1 MARKKKPIIRK
12 KFGRTVGKLL
22 APSVP
27 VPKGYKSLTRKQVQ
41 ERLAGREGSKVQV
54 IDDKVVSKGL
64 KKKKPSSVPKK
75 TKSPTKKKGAG
86 LMEGSGMGSQ
96 PKGGPRNIVGRSEE
110 PTMKAAVTDKQKDN
124 LARQKA
130 AKGSLKRAKTL
141 KRNSM
146 EELADTYDKMLKGAQ
161 RAERLKKNSIFL
173 PLFKKRGMAN
183 ISKKAGGPVIKRK
196 TSGPTKPKVKTPDWM
211 KGLSEDRIKEMLG
224 GPKPSGERRT
234 KIKKKPS
241 KVRKAKAGGPVVK
254 KAGSGMTRQGL
265 YPAEEAR
272 SGTMSQAKRKRYM
285 KSGGVVKR
293 AGGGKAYNKK
303 VMARMDAGT
312 VAGCY
317 D

>member
-1 MARKKKPIIRK
+1 MKKKIIRK
-12 KFGRTVGKLL
+12 RFGKQVGKKLL
-22 APSVP
+22 PSGNNVP
-27 VPKGYKSLTRKQVQ
+27 AGMRNMTPAQIRKA
-41 ERLAGREGSKVQV
+41 LAGREGSNVQV
-54 IDDKVVSKGL
+54 IDDKVVPTGL
-64 KKKKPSSVPKK
+64 KKKKKSSVPKK
-75 TKSPTKKKGAG
+75 TKSSTKRKGAN
-86 LMEGSGMGSQ
+86 LMEGSAMGSQ

-110 PTMKAAVTDKQKDN
+110 PTMKDAVSDKQKDK

-130 AKGSLKRAKTL
+130 AKGSFKRAKTL

-161 RAERLKKNSIFL
+161 RAERLKKNSRFL

-241 KVRKAKAGGPVVK
+241 KVRKAKAGGPVIK
-254 KAGSGMTRQGL
+254 KR
-265 YPAEEAR
+265 
-272 SGTMSQAKRKRYM
+272 
-285 KSGGVVKR
+285 
-293 AGGGKAYNKK
+293 GGGQVYKYKH
-303 VMARMDAGT
+303 GT
-312 VAGCY
+312 GSKTIKGGMSGNDVVAGCY